1 MSRKRERVRYH
12 PEVADAAG
20 GGADAP
26 GTAGAAPQAAV
37 VTGRGALSN
46 RSGRYE
52 AWSREIVD
60 DGWGSLDARLDEIGS
75 TATTLQPDASRRVIA
90 RNDSPD
96 VPFDRSIN
104 PYRGCEHG
112 CVYCYAR
119 PTHAWLGLSPGRD
132 FETKLFYKRDAAALL
147 RRELGARG
155 YRPAPIALGANTDPY
170 QPVERRLRITRSI
183 LELLRE
189 CAHPAMVITKS
200 VLIERDADLLAALA
214 ADSLVNV
221 SVSVSTLDDELS
233 RRMEPRAAGPR
244 QRLAAAERLSRRGI
258 PVAVLVAP
266 VVPGLNDHEIEDV
279 LRAARDAG
287 AGSAGYVL
295 LRLPLEVAGLFHE
308 WLDAQYPERAARVR
322 SLIRQ
327 TAGGRDYRSGFGTR
341 MRGTGPYA
349 ELISR
354 RFGQCRRRLGFTDP
368 PALETG
374 RFRPPRERTDEPPRT
389 DPALPA
395 AAGPAP
401 EGAAGRKPAG
411 RRGGPPPPS
420 QLGLPLWSPAPAPAA
435 ASRAPSLSAGSGE
448 RQAGRSRR
456 PGRA

>member
-1 MSRKRERVRYH
+1 MSGKRPRARYH
-12 PEVADAAG
+12 PGAAGAAGRPDAAG
-20 GGADAP
+20 GP
-26 GTAGAAPQAAV
+26 PQSAV
-37 VTGRGALSN
+37 VTGRGAISN

-75 TATTLQPDASRRVIA
+75 TATSLQPDASRRVIA

-112 CVYCYAR
+112 CIYCYAR

-147 RRELGARG
+147 RRELSARG

-170 QPVERRLRITRSI
+170 QPVERRLRITRAI

-189 CAHPAMVITKS
+189 CAHPTMVITKS

-214 ADSLVNV
+214 ADSLVSV
-221 SVSVSTLDDELS
+221 SISVSTLNAELS

-266 VVPGLNDHEIEDV
+266 IVPGLNDHEIENV

-287 AGSAGYVL
+287 ARSAGYVL

-308 WLDAQYPERAARVR
+308 WLDAQYPDRADRVR

-327 TAGGRDYRSGFGTR
+327 TSGGRDYRSGFGTR

-354 RFGQCRRRLGFTDP
+354 RFAQCRRRLGFTDP
-368 PALETG
+368 PALDTT
-374 RFRPPRERTDEPPRT
+374 RFRPPGERAD
-389 DPALPA
+389 DPLRPA
-395 AAGPAP
+395 AAAP
-401 EGAAGRKPAG
+401 
-411 RRGGPPPPS
+411 
-420 QLGLPLWSPAPAPAA
+420 QLVLPLSEPGSAAPARAA
-435 ASRAPSLSAGSGE
+435 RA
-448 RQAGRSRR
+448 
-456 PGRA
+456 